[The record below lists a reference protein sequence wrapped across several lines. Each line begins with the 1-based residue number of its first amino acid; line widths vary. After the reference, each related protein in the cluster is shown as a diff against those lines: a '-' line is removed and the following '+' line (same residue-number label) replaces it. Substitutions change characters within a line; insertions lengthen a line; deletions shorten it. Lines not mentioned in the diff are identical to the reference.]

1 MYVWYIYQY
10 ININIYKYRY
20 IQMQLLDRLDLV
32 FFSEIRFC
40 AITQIP
46 SVIIYF
52 SFGNIFEIHVS
63 ILLQHNQ
70 PLHRQAVP

>member
-1 MYVWYIYQY
+1 
-10 ININIYKYRY
+10 
-20 IQMQLLDRLDLV
+20 MQLLDRLDLV

-46 SVIIYF
+46 SVIIYIYIF
-52 SFGNIFEIHVS
+52 FFGNIFEIHVS

-70 PLHRQAVP
+70 PHHRQAVPYHLI